1 MIKIENKMMGKKIL
15 FGLLF
20 LNALLVSAQ
29 DFNKV
34 DANGK
39 KDGVW
44 KGIYEPSKRPRYEGT
59 FIHGKESGVF
69 KFFDDT
75 KKGDV
80 VATRDFTAND
90 GSSYTIFY
98 DQNKNKV
105 SEGKEIGKA
114 HEGEWKYYHKTSKVV
129 MTLENYKNGK
139 LEGARSI
146 YYPDSKIAE
155 EMTYKNGL
163 KEGVYKKYG
172 QNAIL
177 LEQSVYKNSEYNGDA
192 TFYDAEGVLASK
204 GKFLNGKKVGMWQF
218 YTKGKLTKEVNMSDP
233 KSNYQADSKPK
244 MN

>member
-1 MIKIENKMMGKKIL
+1 MIYKKIIV
-15 FGLLF
+15 GLLF
-20 LNALLVSAQ
+20 LNAVLVSAQ
-29 DFNKV
+29 DFNKT

-44 KGIYEPSKRPRYEGT
+44 KGTYEVSKRPRYEGT
-59 FIHGKESGVF
+59 FDHGKETGVF

-114 HEGEWKYYHKTSKVV
+114 REGEWKYYHKASKVL

-139 LEGARSI
+139 LQGLRTV
-146 YYPDSKIAE
+146 YYPNSKIAE
-155 EMTYKNGL
+155 ETNYVNGS

-172 QNAIL
+172 QNGTL
-177 LEQSVYKNSEYNGDA
+177 LEQTTYKNNEYNGEA
-192 TFYDAEGVLASK
+192 IFYDADGVVASK
-204 GKFLNGKKVGMWQF
+204 GKFVNGKKANMWQF
-218 YTKGKLTKEVNMSDP
+218 YLKGKLTKEVNMSDP
-233 KSNYQADSKPK
+233 KSSYQVDSKPK
-244 MN
+244 TQ

>member
-1 MIKIENKMMGKKIL
+1 MIYKKIIIA
-15 FGLLF
+15 LLF
-20 LNALLVSAQ
+20 LNAVLVSAQ
-29 DFNKV
+29 DFNKT

-44 KGIYEPSKRPRYEGT
+44 KGVYEVSKRQRYEGT
-59 FIHGKESGVF
+59 FDHGKETGIF

-105 SEGKEIGKA
+105 SEGKEVGKA
-114 HEGEWKYYHKTSKVV
+114 REGEWKYYHKASKVL

-139 LEGARSI
+139 LAGLRTV
-146 YYPDSKIAE
+146 YYPNSKIAE
-155 EMTYKNGL
+155 EMNYVNGS
-163 KEGVYKKYG
+163 KEGIYKKYG
-172 QNAIL
+172 QNGTL
-177 LEQSVYKNSEYNGDA
+177 LEQSTYKNNEYNGEA
-192 TFYDAEGVLASK
+192 VFYDADGVVASK
-204 GKFLNGKKVGMWQF
+204 GKFVNGKKANMWQF
-218 YTKGKLTKEVNMSDP
+218 YLKGKLTKEVNMSDP
-233 KSNYQADSKPK
+233 KSSYQVDSKPK